1 MPLGEEF
8 QGLPMENLIG
18 APLNA
23 ACNANVNLAKA
34 TAEFIETI
42 GFVQGEDGKSQ
53 DVRTA
58 KFAFDKPV
66 IVTDAQGNQ
75 TFQKERIDIEVPL
88 LSVVQIPSLKVDT
101 VDITFD
107 MEVKTSE
114 KSSETS
120 DKTGEMSGGVKVGW
134 GPFSAHVDFKG
145 SVSAHKENTRST
157 DKSAKYHVE
166 VKALDKGMPEGLA
179 RVLDIMNQ
187 AAAPMSI
194 SASKDTKQGG
204 GE

>member
-8 QGLPMENLIG
+8 QGLPMESLIG
-18 APLNA
+18 APLDA
-23 ACNANVNLAKA
+23 ACTANLKLAQA
-34 TAEFIETI
+34 TAEFIETV
-42 GFVQGEDGKSQ
+42 GFVQDEDGTTNSST
-53 DVRTA
+53 VRVA
-58 KFAFDKPV
+58 KFSFDKP
-66 IVTDAQGNQ
+66 IVTTDSSGNQ
-75 TFQKERIDIEVPL
+75 TFSKERIDIEVPL

-114 KSSETS
+114 TSSETS
-120 DKTGEMSGGVKVGW
+120 DKSGEISGGAKIGW

-145 SVSAHKENTRST
+145 SVSTHKENTRST

-166 VKALDKGMPEGLA
+166 VKATDQGMPEGLA

-187 AAAPMSI
+187 AAAPMNITSN
-194 SASKDTKQGG
+194 DNNGG
-204 GE
+204 

>member
-8 QGLPMENLIG
+8 QGLPMESLIG
-18 APLNA
+18 APLDA
-23 ACNANVNLAKA
+23 ACAANVKLAKA
-34 TAEFIETI
+34 TAEFIETV
-42 GFVQGEDGKSQ
+42 GFVQGEGDKKDSSTIR
-53 DVRTA
+53 VA
-58 KFAFDKPV
+58 KFAFDKP
-66 IVTDAQGNQ
+66 IITTDKDGKQ
-75 TFQKERIDIEVPL
+75 TFSKERIDIEVPL

-120 DKTGEMSGGVKVGW
+120 DKSGEISGGAKIGW

-145 SVSAHKENTRST
+145 SVSTHKENTRST

-166 VKALDKGMPEGLA
+166 VKAIDKGMPEGLA

-187 AAAPMSI
+187 AAAPMNITSG
-194 SASKDTKQGG
+194 KDNNGG
-204 GE
+204 